1 MGLNK
6 TQLVSAV
13 AAHAGMTKVDAEKAV
28 KATMDSITKELGGGG
43 NVTLIGFGT
52 FSVYD
57 RKARTGKNPRTGET
71 IKIGAKKVPKFK
83 PGKALSDTVAHK
95 KSAAKAKVAPK
106 VAPKKKR

>member
-6 TQLVSAV
+6 TQLISAV
-13 AAHAGMTKVDAEKAV
+13 ASGAGITKVHADKAV
-28 KATMDSITKELGGGG
+28 RTTMEAISKELASGG

-71 IKIGAKKVPKFK
+71 IKIAGKKVPKFK
-83 PGKALSDTVAHK
+83 AGKALADVVAHK
-95 KSAAKAKVAPK
+95 AKPKAAKPK
-106 VAPKKKR
+106 VVAKKKK